1 MPSSQVMHK
10 FKHGKLHSGSKHG
23 KKVTDPA
30 QAKAILMS
38 EKKNEGKHKGKY
50 KHKMKKKHVDRGQ
63 FLKKLQG

>member
-10 FKHGKLHSGSKHG
+10 FKKGKLHSGSKSG
-23 KKVTDPA
+23 KKVTDRK
-30 QAKAILMS
+30 QAIAIMMS
-38 EKKNEGKHKGKY
+38 EKKNEKKHGGKY